1 MTTISDVAK
10 KASVGVGTVSRVL
23 SGKGSVAEETKKR
36 VLKAMAELN
45 YRPNSVA
52 RSLATSR
59 TNSIGLMIPEFQ
71 GRYFGRLISAI
82 EMDLRE
88 DAKHLI
94 VANGAGKKDEELAAI
109 DFLQSRECDG
119 LILYSL
125 EISDKEL
132 LSLIE
137 RFPKVSLLN
146 RVVKSASDNC
156 FMLDHY
162 YGGQLAAKCLLEAGH
177 KKIAC
182 ITGPSM
188 KEDAIQRQKGF
199 EKALA
204 GEKIK
209 LAASQIMEG
218 QYDYTSGAFCMEEL
232 WKCNRDITAVFC
244 GNDEMA
250 VGALFKLYELGVKVP
265 DDVSIIGYDDAHL
278 SSHTFPK
285 LTTISNPI
293 EKIALNAVRHT
304 RNLCYKQENEVEKH
318 FSPELVVRDSVKKH
332 L

>member
-36 VLKAMAELN
+36 VLQAMADLN

-94 VANGAGKKDEELAAI
+94 VANGAGQKDEELAAI

-125 EISDKEL
+125 EMTDKEL
-132 LSLIE
+132 LSLMD
-137 RFPKVSLLN
+137 RFPKVALLN
-146 RVVKSASDNC
+146 RVLKKSSENC
-156 FMLDHY
+156 FMLDHTH
-162 YGGQLAAKCLLEAGH
+162 GGQLAAKCLLEAGH
-177 KKIAC
+177 ANFAC
-182 ITGPSM
+182 ITGPSN
-188 KEDAIQRQKGF
+188 KEDARQRQKGF
-199 EKALA
+199 EKELA
-204 GEKIK
+204 KVNVH
-209 LAASQIMEG
+209 LDPSLVLEG
-218 QYDYTSGAFCMEEL
+218 NYDYISGSLCMEEL
-232 WKCNRDITAVFC
+232 WKRNSNITAIFC

-250 VGALFKLYELGVKVP
+250 VGALFKLNELGISVP
-265 DDVSIIGYDDAHL
+265 NDISLVGYDDAHL

-293 EKIALNAVRHT
+293 ETIALNAVRHT
-304 RNLCYKQENEVEKH
+304 RNLCYKQENEVENTFAPK
-318 FSPELVVRDSVKKH
+318 LVIRDSVKNI